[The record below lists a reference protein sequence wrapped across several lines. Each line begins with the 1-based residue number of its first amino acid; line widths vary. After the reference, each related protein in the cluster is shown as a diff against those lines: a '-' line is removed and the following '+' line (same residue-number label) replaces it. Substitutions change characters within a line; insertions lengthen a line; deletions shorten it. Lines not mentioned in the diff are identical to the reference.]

1 MPNIKSSKKR
11 VNIAERNSARNNS
24 RKSSMRT
31 AIRRV
36 RDLALAGNSEEA
48 LTRLPEAFSKI
59 DKAIKRKV
67 IHKNTGARLK
77 SRLVTKIK
85 AAQSA

>member
-11 VNIAERNSARNNS
+11 ANIAERNSARNNS
-24 RKSSMRT
+24 QKSSMRT

-48 LTRLPEAFSKI
+48 LVTLPEAFSKI

-77 SRLVTKIK
+77 SRLTAKIK
-85 AAQSA
+85 AAKSA